1 MTSLLLA
8 QASPAAWTIGC
19 SIGIAVV
26 FAVVA
31 LVAPIL
37 ILAQRI
43 GGQAT
48 EINESLKKSVDHT
61 AALSELKKT
70 NEAAEAIGAG
80 WARGR
85 GRLGG

>member
-1 MTSLLLA
+1 MTAILLA
-8 QASPAAWTIGC
+8 QISTTGWVVGW

-26 FAVVA
+26 FVVVA

-37 ILAQRI
+37 LLAQRI
-43 GGQAT
+43 GVQAT
-48 EINESLKKSVDHT
+48 EINKSLKKSVDHT

-70 NEAAEAIGAG
+70 NEAAEAIVAG
-80 WARGR
+80 LARGR

>member
-1 MTSLLLA
+1 MTAILLA
-8 QASPAAWTIGC
+8 QISTTGWVVGW

-26 FAVVA
+26 FVVVA

-37 ILAQRI
+37 LLAQRI
-43 GGQAT
+43 GVQAS
-48 EINESLKKSVDHT
+48 EINESLKQSVDHT

-70 NEAAEAIGAG
+70 NEAAEAIVAG
-80 WARGR
+80 LARGR